1 MRKIGAAVVGT
12 GFIGPVHVEAIRRL
26 GHRVV
31 GILGSSPDKSRSAAA
46 SLGLEKG
53 YGTLNELLNDR
64 DVDVVHLASPNREH
78 FGQCQLV
85 LDAGKHVICEK
96 PLAMTSSETR
106 KLADL
111 ARSSSLITAV
121 NYNIRFYPLIL
132 ETRERFRRG
141 DFGRLFHVTGSY
153 LQDWLLFET
162 DYNWRVD
169 AGSGGE
175 LRAVA
180 DIGTHWLDTV
190 CFITGMT
197 ISSVCADLAT
207 VHPIRQRPTGPSET
221 FTSSANTQRSTTLVP
236 VTTEDHGS
244 ILFRFSNGAK
254 GSLTVSQ
261 VCAGRKNCLRFDL
274 AGSQASLSWDSEVP
288 NQMTLGYRHRAN
300 ERVIR
305 DPSQLSDAARRY
317 SDYPGGHA
325 EGFPD
330 TFKMLYRAVY
340 ADIAAGTKNPAPLY
354 ATFDD
359 GHREVLLCEAILK
372 SHREQRWIE
381 VAV

>member
-1 MRKIGAAVVGT
+1 
-12 GFIGPVHVEAIRRL
+12 
-26 GHRVV
+26 
-31 GILGSSPDKSRSAAA
+31 
-46 SLGLEKG
+46 
-53 YGTLNELLNDR
+53 
-64 DVDVVHLASPNREH
+64 
-78 FGQCQLV
+78 
-85 LDAGKHVICEK
+85 
-96 PLAMTSSETR
+96 
-106 KLADL
+106 
-111 ARSSSLITAV
+111 
-121 NYNIRFYPLIL
+121 
-132 ETRERFRRG
+132 
-141 DFGRLFHVTGSY
+141 
-153 LQDWLLFET
+153 
-162 DYNWRVD
+162 
-169 AGSGGE
+169 
-175 LRAVA
+175 
-180 DIGTHWLDTV
+180 
-190 CFITGMT
+190 
-197 ISSVCADLAT
+197 
-207 VHPIRQRPTGPSET
+207 
-221 FTSSANTQRSTTLVP
+221 